1 MGKDCTAFKATL
13 GLFLHPSRNMGTM
26 HKIFGLFFFALVSL
40 ACSDD
45 DNGTGEDCRVV
56 LCTEDFRTVTVKVR
70 DGSGVVVPLDR
81 FEVVNS
87 ATGEDLT
94 PVIDQREM
102 EQHRLEGSY
111 PIFTDARS
119 KEYRNKSLKVRFTGF
134 ISEKEVVR
142 AEFVVG
148 ADCCHVKLLEGD
160 PNIVVD

>member
-1 MGKDCTAFKATL
+1 MQ
-13 GLFLHPSRNMGTM
+13 
-26 HKIFGLFFFALVSL
+26 KIFGLFFVALLSL
-40 ACSDD
+40 GCSDD
-45 DNGTGEDCRVV
+45 DNGTKDCRIV
-56 LCTEDFRTVTVKVR
+56 LCTEDFRTVAVSVK

-87 ATGEDLT
+87 ATGEDIT

-102 EQHRLEGSY
+102 EQLRLEGSY

-160 PNIVVD
+160 PNIVID